1 MIQELVVTKYD
12 AAKRQLETAVL
23 LYFNEMDPVSIHTL
37 AAAGY
42 NILRDIN
49 TKKGGDPML
58 LKDDAAKLVKP
69 EQLGEF
75 KKKMNEAENFFKHA
89 DRDHDKSIKFRPAFS
104 EFFLLGAT
112 HKYRD
117 LTSESVPLFQL
128 FDTWHMIINPSIYIL
143 PPEIERLRLSI
154 EGDYI
159 NDRRMKFLQEVYP
172 LMLNVKG
179 NIL

>member
-49 TKKGGDPML
+49 AKNCGGPMF
-58 LKDDAAKLVKP
+58 LKDDAARFVRP
-69 EQLGEF
+69 EHVGEF

-104 EFFLLGAT
+104 EFFLLGAA

-117 LTSESVPLFQL
+117 LTSESVPLFHL
-128 FDTWHMIINPSIYIL
+128 FDTWHMLVNPSIYIL
-143 PPEIERLRLSI
+143 PPEVERLRLSI

-159 NDRRMKFLQEVYP
+159 NGRRMKFLQDVYP
-172 LMLNVKG
+172 LMLNVSGKV
-179 NIL
+179 L

>member
-23 LYFNEMDPVSIHTL
+23 LYFNEMDPVSTHTL
-37 AAAGY
+37 AAASY

-49 TKKGGDPML
+49 AKKGGNPMM
-58 LKDDAAKLVKP
+58 LKDDAAKFVRTELVV
-69 EQLGEF
+69 EF

-89 DRDHDKSIKFRPAFS
+89 DRDHNKSIVFRPAFT
-104 EFFLLGAT
+104 EFFLLGAI
-112 HKYRD
+112 HKYRE

-128 FDTWHMIINPSIYIL
+128 FDTWHMIVNPSIYIL
-143 PPEIERLRLSI
+143 PPEIERLRVSI

-159 NDRRMKFLQEVYP
+159 SNRRMKFLNDVYP
-172 LMLNVKG
+172 LMLKVSTQ
-179 NIL
+179 